1 MLAPRW
7 GLQAIFHAPCLEIT
21 GFGKT
26 SRIARSTSSDA
37 QMMSASLGIVSYLS
51 PAWRVSFTNK
61 KKPSKLLWQL
71 YMPGRPEHFLT
82 SKGISKHEGSWSIWN
97 IWRKLVSNMEK
108 PSSYVYIYIY
118 RFSNTFCWK
127 KILVTGGF
135 TRMIKMPSSETL
147 QRLTSTLG
155 RTGWKQNPSWF
166 KYHPKR
172 GPKQALWGIVVVF
185 FLFNSRFF
193 LVESWLPLSFSF
205 MRIHCKM
212 NDDISVW

>member
-1 MLAPRW
+1 MALVTQLRNQRQFGECPAPILSWGIFSTSRLRGEGQRSIVALIRSMLAPRW

-97 IWRKLVSNMEK
+97 IWRKLASNMEK
-108 PSSYVYIYIY
+108 PSSYVYI
-118 RFSNTFCWK
+118 
-127 KILVTGGF
+127 
-135 TRMIKMPSSETL
+135 
-147 QRLTSTLG
+147 
-155 RTGWKQNPSWF
+155 
-166 KYHPKR
+166 
-172 GPKQALWGIVVVF
+172 
-185 FLFNSRFF
+185 
-193 LVESWLPLSFSF
+193 
-205 MRIHCKM
+205 
-212 NDDISVW
+212 